1 MRRRWWQLLG
11 VFLLLGI
18 FGTLKFYIHNFQ
30 SQTLS
35 EENSKSLAIML
46 NDGDGEYKKS
56 YSNSWPE
63 IGYVFNAEKSNCVDQ
78 NGNIMPTGTLI
89 FNQEKNSYKITT
101 QKSISCYLYFDK
113 KELRNSVIFFIG
125 GSNNPSLTKTKDT
138 SVYIKWQD
146 NDITHYC
153 INEQNSSNLC
163 NWQEVDASK
172 EINATYTLN
181 GEEGIKT
188 LYVFLKDAANNIT
201 NGVTDSITLKSD
213 IKGTFDFYIGG
224 DNNPD
229 TINNFETDVYLSWED
244 EDVTNYCILDVDD
257 VDNCN
262 WKTIVGL
269 SVNTN
274 YTLSNSLGEK
284 KLYAY
289 IKDKYGFIKSNSDTV
304 DYVEN

>member
-1 MRRRWWQLLG
+1 M
-11 VFLLLGI
+11 
-18 FGTLKFYIHNFQ
+18 Y
-30 SQTLS
+30 
-35 EENSKSLAIML
+35 A
-46 NDGDGEYKKS
+46 
-56 YSNSWPE
+56 
-63 IGYVFNAEKSNCVDQ
+63 
-78 NGNIMPTGTLI
+78 
-89 FNQEKNSYKITT
+89 
-101 QKSISCYLYFDK
+101 
-113 KELRNSVIFFIG
+113 
-125 GSNNPSLTKTKDT
+125 
-138 SVYIKWQD
+138 
-146 NDITHYC
+146 
-153 INEQNSSNLC
+153 
-163 NWQEVDASK
+163 
-172 EINATYTLN
+172 
-181 GEEGIKT
+181 
-188 LYVFLKDAANNIT
+188 FLKDAANNIT

-289 IKDKYGFIKSNSDTV
+289 IKR
-304 DYVEN
+304 